1 MHRSGQQRIR
11 WLDGITD
18 SMELTIFTCWRQMT
32 PFEMVRELL
41 RVFCEISRLPVP
53 SLGLLRSHYFCS
65 LRTSLLLFSR
75 DTTFPKSCRFS
86 PYLYSLAVKW
96 HKPSL
101 LSLLF
106 TSLLLQRCAHGHFW
120 CISFTVISKE
130 NRHVEFIVSLDS
142 RLSYQC

>member
-1 MHRSGQQRIR
+1 MLPQPPSPTESRPAPLWVLASGSIS
-11 WLDGITD
+11 LSYSASDTHKPD
-18 SMELTIFTCWRQMT
+18 TYMNCHTIFTCWRQMT

-41 RVFCEISRLPVP
+41 RVFCEISRLPVR

-106 TSLLLQRCAHGHFW
+106 TSLLLQRCAHGHF
-120 CISFTVISKE
+120 
-130 NRHVEFIVSLDS
+130 
-142 RLSYQC
+142 

>member
-1 MHRSGQQRIR
+1 MLPQPPSPTESHPAPLWVLASGSIS
-11 WLDGITD
+11 LSYSASDTHKPD
-18 SMELTIFTCWRQMT
+18 TYMNCHTIFTCWRQMT

-106 TSLLLQRCAHGHFW
+106 TSLLLQRCAHGHF
-120 CISFTVISKE
+120 
-130 NRHVEFIVSLDS
+130 
-142 RLSYQC
+142 

>member
-1 MHRSGQQRIR
+1 MLPQPPSPTESRPAPLWVLASGSIS
-11 WLDGITD
+11 LSYSASDTHKPD
-18 SMELTIFTCWRQMT
+18 TYMNCHTIFTCWRQMT

-106 TSLLLQRCAHGHFW
+106 TSLLLQRCAHGHF
-120 CISFTVISKE
+120 
-130 NRHVEFIVSLDS
+130 
-142 RLSYQC
+142 